1 MWRHHHDGVTQS
13 EMRSLHCNL
22 LSMQSRFQP
31 TLPMIHMI
39 VPRRPRFFA
48 ILVLLLSG
56 SLIVTG
62 SASAAPSLADSDA
75 RMRALW
81 NQMRDRVQQID
92 KLLDSG
98 RVGEGADGFLAAAP
112 DMVLAPEE
120 SQILKEVNGLRE
132 KAYGQM
138 AELLGDLDAAGAGV
152 QRADR
157 YNPKLKKGVF
167 RELADKDGKK
177 VWCDGFTDDERK
189 ASYRID
195 VLECPKGSILTKKSF
210 QVKVRVV
217 DFWGRPVKADP
228 ASKAPEKLVIE
239 TQPDISLQGA
249 AEVEIQAGE
258 ASWRSLSIGDAA
270 PSVALTIKASS
281 PSSFLGAVS
290 IAIPSFAVTEAPVDP
305 IGIQKELDGYR
316 TKLDVILKQPLSPG
330 RNLDLDK
337 LSDRLEKMLEKV
349 KNAPNG
355 KEFSTQIEDL
365 RSQIRDSDPGDSNP

>member
-1 MWRHHHDGVTQS
+1 
-13 EMRSLHCNL
+13 
-22 LSMQSRFQP
+22 
-31 TLPMIHMI
+31 
-39 VPRRPRFFA
+39 
-48 ILVLLLSG
+48 
-56 SLIVTG
+56 
-62 SASAAPSLADSDA
+62 
-75 RMRALW
+75 MRALW

-290 IAIPSFAVTEAPVDP
+290 IAIPSCAVTEAPVDP